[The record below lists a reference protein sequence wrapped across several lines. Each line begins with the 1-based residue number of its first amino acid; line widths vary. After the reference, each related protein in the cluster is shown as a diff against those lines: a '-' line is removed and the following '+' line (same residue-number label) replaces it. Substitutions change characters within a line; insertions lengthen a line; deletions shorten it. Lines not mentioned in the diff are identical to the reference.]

1 MFQRVLMVVAVA
13 LGILAV
19 TFLIVMCVYIDKYN
33 KLAATT
39 EPPIPSAV
47 TDAVISSDKNPQP
60 TSGTT
65 DTTPSPDENLLQ
77 RSEKVLTLLSPMI
90 TVAELQSTLFFTPFH

>member
-1 MFQRVLMVVAVA
+1 MVVAVA

-47 TDAVISSDKNPQP
+47 TDAVISSDENLQPTSGTTEVTDAVLSSDENLRP

-77 RSEKVLTLLSPMI
+77 RSEKV
-90 TVAELQSTLFFTPFH
+90 